1 MCECGSAL
9 HIAQCPDARNIGLEA
24 AVHLDIPTRVAF
36 HPGFLQTQVF
46 RIRDAAGSDKEM
58 GTYKGRSALRALNR
72 QDDLSV
78 RFLNARRPGV
88 QREMNA
94 LRFEDLSQFAGNF
107 RVLAWQNLVAVMDD
121 CHAAAE
127 APEHLPELEADV
139 PSANHQQV
147 IGDVV
152 QLHDGG
158 VCKIAG
164 RFKSLDA
171 GNGGTRAR
179 IDEDS
184 LRFERLAADGEA
196 VWTGEARLPAIE
208 TQVRALV
215 HSALLSGAE
224 AFYDPILARDNRG
237 QINGYAICFHAPA
250 RCVARIVGDL
260 GGSDHRLRRRA
271 TGVDAGPAQ
280 VRLFD

>member
-1 MCECGSAL
+1 PHSLCVLLMF
-9 HIAQCPDARNIGLEA
+9 
-24 AVHLDIPTRVAF
+24 VRV
-36 HPGFLQTQVF
+36 PGC
-46 RIRDAAGSDKEM
+46 
-58 GTYKGRSALRALNR
+58 
-72 QDDLSV
+72 
-78 RFLNARRPGV
+78 

-94 LRFEDLSQFAGNF
+94 LLFEDLSQFPGNF
-107 RVLAWQNLVAVMDD
+107 RVLAWQNLVAMMDD

-127 APEHLPELEADV
+127 APEHLPELESDV

-147 IGDVV
+147 IGDVF

-196 VWTGEARLPAIE
+196 VWTGEAL
-208 TQVRALV
+208 
-215 HSALLSGAE
+215 
-224 AFYDPILARDNRG
+224 
-237 QINGYAICFHAPA
+237 
-250 RCVARIVGDL
+250 
-260 GGSDHRLRRRA
+260 
-271 TGVDAGPAQ
+271 
-280 VRLFD
+280 